1 MGWKVERD
9 TRDLITSMAR
19 HSGVSA
25 TVFVELMAEYTRSQL
40 TDQGIPPWLPEKDR
54 SGELPIAPA

>member
-1 MGWKVERD
+1 
-9 TRDLITSMAR
+9 MAR
-19 HSGVSA
+19 NSGVSA

-40 TDQGIPPWLPEKDR
+40 NDQGIPPWLPEKDR